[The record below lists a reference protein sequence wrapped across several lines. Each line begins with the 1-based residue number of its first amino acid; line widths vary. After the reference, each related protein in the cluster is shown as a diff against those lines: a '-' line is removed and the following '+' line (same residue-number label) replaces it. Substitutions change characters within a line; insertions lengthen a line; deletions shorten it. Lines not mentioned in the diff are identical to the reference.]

1 MQYLFQHEL
10 QALELLPVIS
20 EVSPMMIKII
30 IEENTAMR
38 GIILVLKREIHYS
51 CIEKEV
57 CLFSLTV
64 INAPNFYVFNSSSVY
79 NTWTFIT
86 KTCLLQQNKIK

>member
-20 EVSPMMIKII
+20 EVSPMMIKIK

-38 GIILVLKREIHYS
+38 AMHYS
-51 CIEKEV
+51 CIKKGNT
-57 CLFSLTV
+57 LFLH
-64 INAPNFYVFNSSSVY
+64 
-79 NTWTFIT
+79 
-86 KTCLLQQNKIK
+86 